1 MGYLGA
7 TTGIEEGV
15 VVEDRHRGG
24 DREDPT

>member
-15 VVEDRHRGG
+15 VVEDRHRGR
-24 DREDPT
+24 DREGPT